1 MKNDRLHKNK
11 IRFTP
16 HHLRYNQS
24 KQANIILAKPD
35 SHIWRHQILHKNRCV
50 LDFDCHGLFTN
61 LMLKNYEIIYFS
73 TQFSNA
79 IQKIIIIISWKPYL
93 LFNMQGFF
101 FKKIPLTPNF

>member
-1 MKNDRLHKNK
+1 MRSEFSMKNDRLHKNK

-24 KQANIILAKPD
+24 KQVNIILAKPD
-35 SHIWRHQILHKNRCV
+35 SHISRHQILHKNRCV

-79 IQKIIIIISWKPYL
+79 NPNPKSHPLLTFISFRQSL
-93 LFNMQGFF
+93 
-101 FKKIPLTPNF
+101 